1 MNRKDLANRTIR
13 ILNPATVSQSV
24 CEFLQENVL
33 EDDIA
38 SGDINSVNAT
48 MAGIKKNANE
58 RNSILKARY

>member
-1 MNRKDLANRTIR
+1 MANGTIR
-13 ILNPATVSQSV
+13 ILPPATVSQSV

-38 SGDINSVNAT
+38 SGDINGINAT
-48 MAGIKKNANE
+48 MAGIKKNAKE